1 MPSLSVYRLTLNFS
15 YLGCGVS
22 LHCCSSKVQPLLLT
36 LDVGYLLCCTA
47 EVSYSRSFSG
57 DALTLTCIWALNA
70 KSSISSSWEDEH
82 FLLFSL
88 WFPLLVNLLF
98 NSLTHGSSWYQ
109 YQSTAC
115 KEMGHTAGSEQWT
128 NEWNFICQPSLL
140 SIDCITTWAIPP
152 IIHGKFIFHNI
163 SPCCWKGWG
172 LLL

>member
-1 MPSLSVYRLTLNFS
+1 MWGISSLLLQQSAATAP
-15 YLGCGVS
+15 YLGCAVS
-22 LHCCSSKVQPLLLT
+22 PVL
-36 LDVGYLLCCTA
+36 
-47 EVSYSRSFSG
+47 RSWSFLG

-88 WFPLLVNLLF
+88 WLPFLVNLLF
-98 NSLTHGSSWYQ
+98 SSLTHRFPWYQ

-128 NEWNFICQPSLL
+128 NAWNVICQPSLL
-140 SIDCITTWAIPP
+140 SINCITTWAIPP
-152 IIHGKFIFHNI
+152 IIHGKFIFRNI